1 MNNRLTDQV
10 KYILDTHIYREFT
23 KNSAIYLEKHLEKS
37 VSPIVLR
44 TDRRTDKV
52 NHRVTSL
59 EIQIN

>member
-1 MNNRLTDQV
+1 MTDQV

-23 KNSAIYLEKHLEKS
+23 KKSAIYLEKQLGKS